1 MTKTSAIKN
10 SGFIKTAVLS
20 VLNIVLS
27 VFKPLSDISENS
39 LTSNFIK
46 NIPSQT
52 NKTICQC
59 TFNGIEDIINI
70 CEYTFR
76 LEDVNEKLLFLF
88 GIMALIF
95 AYKKIIEKFI
105 TAKNKSFSEKANKEI
120 CAFLADNLFLTIICF
135 IFIQIEPQIYAA
147 LPKSIFVSILLT
159 VIIMILFY
167 LAFPVIIYLMCYA
180 IMAIVFMGILIAVNI
195 HSEITPLVYAII
207 SITAGIAIDYIAS
220 KIMFAFAK
228 NSIRLK

>member
-1 MTKTSAIKN
+1 MDSFFYCF
-10 SGFIKTAVLS
+10 GQGV
-20 VLNIVLS
+20 
-27 VFKPLSDISENS
+27 
-39 LTSNFIK
+39 K
-46 NIPSQT
+46 NIIR
-52 NKTICQC
+52 N
-59 TFNGIEDIINI
+59 
-70 CEYTFR
+70 R
-76 LEDVNEKLLFLF
+76 LFSIASIATMTVCLFLF

-105 TAKNKSFSEKANKEI
+105 TAKNKSFSEKANKEV
-120 CAFLADNLFLTIICF
+120 CSFLADNLFLTIICF

>member
-105 TAKNKSFSEKANKEI
+105 TDSDNYDTVLPCIPRYHLSYVLRYHGNRFHGNPHSCKHPFRNNPPRLCHYLHYSRYRHRLHRFKNH
-120 CAFLADNLFLTIICF
+120 
-135 IFIQIEPQIYAA
+135 
-147 LPKSIFVSILLT
+147 V
-159 VIIMILFY
+159 
-167 LAFPVIIYLMCYA
+167 
-180 IMAIVFMGILIAVNI
+180 
-195 HSEITPLVYAII
+195 
-207 SITAGIAIDYIAS
+207 
-220 KIMFAFAK
+220 
-228 NSIRLK
+228 RLCQKFHKT

>member
-1 MTKTSAIKN
+1 MTRTSAIKN
-10 SGFIKTAVLS
+10 SGFLKTAVLFI
-20 VLNIVLS
+20 LNTVLS

-39 LTSNFIK
+39 LTSHFIE
-46 NIPSQT
+46 NIPSDT

-59 TFNGIEDIINI
+59 TFNGIEDIINV

-76 LEDVNEKLLFLF
+76 LKDINEKLLFLF

-105 TAKNKSFSEKANKEI
+105 TAKNKSFSQKANKEI
-120 CAFLADNLFLTIICF
+120 CSFLADNLFFTIICL

-147 LPKSIFVSILLT
+147 LPQSVWVSIILT
-159 VIIMILFY
+159 AVIVILFY
-167 LAFPVIIYLMCYA
+167 LAFPIIIYLMCYA
-180 IMAIVFMGILIAVNI
+180 LMAVVFMGILIAVNI
-195 HSEITPLVYAII
+195 NAEINPLVYAVI
-207 SITAGIAIDYIAS
+207 SIAAGIAIDCIAS
-220 KIMFAFAK
+220 KIMFAFAE